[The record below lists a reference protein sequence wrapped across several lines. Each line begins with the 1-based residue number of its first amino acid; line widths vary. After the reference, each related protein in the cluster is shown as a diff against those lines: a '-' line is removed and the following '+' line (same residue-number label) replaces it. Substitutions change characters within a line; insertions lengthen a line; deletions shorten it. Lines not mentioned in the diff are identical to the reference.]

1 MAEDYNKI
9 DIENDSVVVIS
20 AKLAA
25 LTKALRARA
34 EKAVGKEKAYLK
46 TILSKPLIQ
55 LDKEQPEGEAIEPV
69 EPIPEEEILG
79 NPGSVLSK
87 PLAEWP

>member
-9 DIENDSVVVIS
+9 DVENDSVVVIT

-34 EKAVGKEKAYLK
+34 EKAVGKEKSYLN
-46 TILSKPLIQ
+46 TILWKPLIK
-55 LDKEQPEGEAIEPV
+55 LNTDPGEDVVEPT